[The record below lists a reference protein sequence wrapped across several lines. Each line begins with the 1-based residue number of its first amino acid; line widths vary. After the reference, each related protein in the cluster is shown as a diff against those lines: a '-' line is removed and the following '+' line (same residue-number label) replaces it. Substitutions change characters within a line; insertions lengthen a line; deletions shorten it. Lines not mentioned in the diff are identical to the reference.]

1 MKLWRVQLAHGM
13 EISLPSVHRQEE
25 PAKQEVAHILQSFLL
40 PNARRSAKFN
50 AELGQYSEWV
60 ADVAAYNAEIQRL
73 IAEGDV
79 WGAYDKWHE
88 LEEKH
93 EHTWTYPI
101 WVKLGTVIVETREFP
116 GPARRI
122 PIMKRTE
129 EPPFTMYDPG
139 EGAVFGESE
148 FFEEPGVAD
157 AFKKL
162 RQPPPEETQPP
173 GPEMGAPAMRRWT
186 IQYADF
192 GGSWHPSIHVH
203 EEPLLGELEAWLRII
218 MQHMETQIRTEGFA
232 HPRGRG
238 EFIAEMARVMGVISE
253 HLQKSDIWRAYGEF
267 KEFEGRVAGERAEFP
282 LWMSIGTVIVEG
294 PGA

>member
-1 MKLWRVQLAHGM
+1 VKLWRVQLAHGM
-13 EISLPSVHRQEE
+13 EISLPSVHRQEG
-25 PAKQEVAHILQSFLL
+25 PAKEEVAHILQSFLL

-50 AELGQYSEWV
+50 QELGQQEEWV

-73 IAEGDV
+73 LAEGDV
-79 WGAYDKWHE
+79 WAAYDKWHE
-88 LEEKH
+88 LEERH
-93 EHTWTYPI
+93 NNTWTYPI

-116 GPARRI
+116 GPTRRI

-129 EPPFTMYDPG
+129 EPPITMYDPG

-162 RQPPPEETQPP
+162 RQPPPEQAGPP
-173 GPEMGAPAMRRWT
+173 GPEMGAEFRRWR

-192 GGSWHPSIHVH
+192 GGSWHPSVHVH
-203 EEPLLGELEAWLRII
+203 EEPLLSELTAWLWII
-218 MQHMETQIRTEGFA
+218 IQHMGTQLHTMTFV
-232 HPRGRG
+232 HPRGRH
-238 EFIAEMARVMGVISE
+238 EHFADMTEAMKLITE
-253 HLQKSDIWRAYGEF
+253 HLQKSEVWEAYRVL
-267 KEFEGRVAGERAEFP
+267 KEFEGQVSSDLGEFP

>member
-25 PAKQEVAHILQSFLL
+25 IAKQEVTNILQSFLL

-50 AELGQYSEWV
+50 GELGQYPEWV

-73 IAEGDV
+73 LAEGDV
-79 WGAYDKWHE
+79 WAAYDKWHE

-93 EHTWTYPI
+93 ANTWTYPI

-116 GPARRI
+116 GPTRRI
-122 PIMKRTE
+122 PIMQRTA
-129 EPPFTMYDPG
+129 EPPITQYDPG

-162 RQPPPEETQPP
+162 RQPPPEQTNPP
-173 GPEMGAPAMRRWT
+173 GPEMGAVMRRWT

-192 GGSWHPSIHVH
+192 GGSWHPSVHVH
-203 EEPLLGELEAWLRII
+203 EEPLLSELSAWLLII
-218 MQHMETQIRTEGFA
+218 AQHMGTQLHTMTFV
-232 HPRGRG
+232 HPRGRR
-238 EFIAEMARVMGVISE
+238 EHFLEMTQAMKKISE
-253 HLQKSDIWRAYGEF
+253 HLQKDEVWEAYRAF
-267 KEFEGRVAGERAEFP
+267 KEFEGMMSSERGEFP

>member
-13 EISLPSVHRQEE
+13 EISLPSVHRQE
-25 PAKQEVAHILQSFLL
+25 ASAQAEVVHYLQSMLL
-40 PNARRSAKFN
+40 PLARRSAKFN
-50 AELGQYSEWV
+50 AELNQYPEWV

-88 LEEKH
+88 LEERH
-93 EHTWTYPI
+93 ANTWTYPI
-101 WVKLGTVIVETREFP
+101 WVKIGTVIVETREFP
-116 GPARRI
+116 GPTHKI

-129 EPPFTMYDPG
+129 QPPFTMYDPG

-148 FFEEPGVAD
+148 FFGEPGVTD
-157 AFKKL
+157 AFKRL
-162 RQPPPEETQPP
+162 QQPPPEQAGPP
-173 GPEMGAPAMRRWT
+173 GPEMGAEMRRWK

-192 GGSWHPSIHVH
+192 GGSWHPSVHVH
-203 EEPLLGELEAWLRII
+203 EEPLLNELEAWLRII
-218 MQHMETQIRTEGFA
+218 AQHMETQIRTEAFA
-232 HPRGRG
+232 HPRGRR
-238 EFIAEMARVMGVISE
+238 EFVSEMARVLGVISE
-253 HLQKSDIWRAYGEF
+253 HLGKSDVWKAYGAF
-267 KEFEGRVAGERAEFP
+267 KEFEGRIESERAEFP